1 MKKQKLKLVG
11 IALTTVITAAV
22 MILLVILNLFEKTQL
37 QLASFLYHER
47 PTKNPVIIVAID
59 NKSLSDDQGLGKF
72 ETWSR
77 EYYAKVVE
85 NLEQYQP
92 ASIGFDIFFQN
103 ENRGIA
109 INELK
114 EISNQSDAQIAQIV
128 KDYLYSDIPPGDRTF
143 SEILKNNRKIVL
155 IPEVLRLQKYFT
167 LKNTQNSASII
178 WPARYFL
185 NDNYTNIGLN
195 RAFTELDDAIWKM
208 PLIYFIDE
216 KLYLGFS
223 FYNVLNKL
231 GVDQSEVKFDE
242 KNKKIFVRDL
252 VIPLDDTGQIIINYA
267 KKYISSNKEG
277 IDNQQIKIISFVDVY
292 NNKFPEG
299 FNTQLL
305 KDNIVL
311 IGTYNSYT
319 NDKYLT
325 PIESEKA
332 MYGVMIHA
340 SAIQTI
346 LDKAWL
352 REMRT
357 GEIVLCI
364 FLLAL
369 AAASIIYSRMKI
381 RYSLPILASLLALY
395 WLVIAPLAFDNGLI
409 LNMVYPPLAVVLAT
423 IVGYAY
429 RYVTEFKAKNMAAGA
444 LTKYVNADVAEK
456 VIEGDLVKTGGERR
470 EITVI
475 FTDIRGFTSISEG
488 LSPQKLV
495 GLLNEYFSVMTAVI
509 VRCGGI
515 VDKFEG
521 DAIMAFFEGDNHAQ
535 KAANA
540 SLEMRKELIKWK
552 EENRKKA
559 ELDATAEK
567 GPDIEFRAGISTGQ
581 AVVGNIGSSDH
592 LQYTAIGDIVN
603 LGSRLE
609 SANKFY
615 QTKAMVAEATF
626 EQIKDNFECRFL
638 DVIQVKGKEIPVK
651 IYELI
656 AHKGELA
663 TEQIELIAAY
673 NQALGMYFQRDF
685 VGAAK
690 YLKEQVLAKWP
701 TDYLAQM
708 YSERAEL
715 FSKNP
720 PAADWNFVHKMES
733 K

>member
-1 MKKQKLKLVG
+1 MKKQKLKLAG
-11 IALTTVITAAV
+11 IALTTVITSVV
-22 MILLVILNLFEKTQL
+22 MILLVILNPFEKTQL

-47 PTKNPVIIVAID
+47 PTKNPVVIVAID

-109 INELK
+109 VNELK
-114 EISNQSDAQIAQIV
+114 AISGKSDAEIAQTV
-128 KDYLYSDIPPGDRTF
+128 KDYLYSEIPPGDRTF
-143 SEILKNNRKIVL
+143 SKITQNDAKIVL
-155 IPEVLRLQKYFT
+155 IPEVTGTKKIFT
-167 LKNTQNSASII
+167 LDSTSQITPVL
-178 WPARYFL
+178 WPAKNFL
-185 NDNYTNIGLN
+185 QNNLKNIGLN
-195 RAFTELDDAIWKM
+195 EAYQELDLSIRKVPM
-208 PLIYFIDE
+208 LYFIDGQ
-216 KLYLGFS
+216 KYLGFS
-223 FYNVLNKL
+223 LRNVVNKL
-231 GVDQSEVKFDE
+231 GLKDDEVEIDRQSKLLKLRD
-242 KNKKIFVRDL
+242 KKV
-252 VIPLDDTGQIIINYA
+252 PLDDTYQLLVNYA
-267 KKYISSNKEG
+267 KKPFFTLKEG
-277 IDNQQIKIISFVDVY
+277 VLNDKIKLISFVDVY
-292 NNKFPEG
+292 NNRFPEG
-299 FNTQLL
+299 FDTEIL

-311 IGTYNSYT
+311 VGAYSSYT
-319 NDKYLT
+319 NDKYRV
-325 PIESEKA
+325 PISTEL

-340 SAIQTI
+340 SSIQTI
-346 LDKAWL
+346 LDQAWL
-352 REMRT
+352 REMS
-357 GEIVLCI
+357 I
-364 FLLAL
+364 FEQILTLLFL
-369 AAASIIYSRMKI
+369 AILASTVIYSQMKI

-395 WLVIAPLAFDNGLI
+395 LLVIAPLAFDNGLI

-444 LTKYVNADVAEK
+444 LTKYVNADVAEQ

-475 FTDIRGFTSISEG
+475 FTDIKGFTSISEG

-535 KAANA
+535 KAAA
-540 SLEMRKELIKWK
+540 ATLEMRKELIKWK
-552 EENRKKA
+552 EESLRKT
-559 ELDATAEK
+559 EMDATAEK
-567 GPDIEFRAGISTGQ
+567 WPDIEFRAGVSTGQ

-626 EQIKDNFECRFL
+626 EQIKDSFECRFL

-656 AHKGELA
+656 AHKGDLA
-663 TEQIELIAAY
+663 NEQIELIAAY

-690 YLKEQVLAKWP
+690 HLKEQVLVKWP
-701 TDYLAQM
+701 GDYLAQM
-708 YSERAEL
+708 YAERAEL

-720 PAADWNFVHKMES
+720 PTADWNFVHKMES

>member
-1 MKKQKLKLVG
+1 MKKQKLKLAG
-11 IALTTVITAAV
+11 IALTTVITSVV
-22 MILLVILNLFEKTQL
+22 MILLVILNPFEKTQL
-37 QLASFLYHER
+37 QLASFLYRER
-47 PTKNPVIIVAID
+47 PTKNPVVIVAID

-77 EYYAKVVE
+77 EYYVKVVE

-103 ENRGIA
+103 ENRRITV
-109 INELK
+109 NELK
-114 EISNQSDAQIAQIV
+114 EISKLNDSDIAFIV
-128 KDYLYSDIPPGDRTF
+128 KEYLNSEVPPGDRTF
-143 SEILKNNRKIVL
+143 SEITKNNSKIVL
-155 IPEVLRLQKYFT
+155 IPEMTGTKKVFT
-167 LKNTQNSASII
+167 LDSTSKITPVF
-178 WPARYFL
+178 WPAKNFL
-185 NDNYTNIGLN
+185 QNNLKNIGLN
-195 RAFTELDDAIWKM
+195 EAYQELDLSIRKVPM
-208 PLIYFIDE
+208 LYFIDGQ
-216 KLYLGFS
+216 KYLGFS
-223 FYNVLNKL
+223 LRNVVNKL
-231 GVDQSEVKFDE
+231 GLKDDEVEIDRQSKVLKLRD
-242 KNKKIFVRDL
+242 KKV
-252 VIPLDDTGQIIINYA
+252 PLDDTYQLLVNYA
-267 KKYISSNKEG
+267 KKPFFTLKEG
-277 IDNQQIKIISFVDVY
+277 VLNDKIKLISFVDVY
-292 NNKFPEG
+292 NNRFPEG
-299 FNTQLL
+299 FDTEIL

-311 IGTYNSYT
+311 VGAYSSYT
-319 NDKYLT
+319 NDKYRV
-325 PIESEKA
+325 PISTEL

-340 SAIQTI
+340 SSIQTI
-346 LDKAWL
+346 LDQAWL
-352 REMRT
+352 REMS
-357 GEIVLCI
+357 I
-364 FLLAL
+364 FEQILTLLFL
-369 AAASIIYSRMKI
+369 AILASTVIYSQMKI
-381 RYSLPILASLLALY
+381 RYSLPILAGLLALY

-444 LTKYVNADVAEK
+444 LTKYVNADVAEQ

-475 FTDIRGFTSISEG
+475 FTDIKGFTSISEG

-535 KAANA
+535 KAAA
-540 SLEMRKELIKWK
+540 ATLEMRKELIKWK
-552 EENRKKA
+552 EESLRKT
-559 ELDATAEK
+559 EMDATAEK
-567 GPDIEFRAGISTGQ
+567 WPDIEFRAGVSTGQ

-626 EQIKDNFECRFL
+626 EQIKDSFECRFL

-656 AHKGELA
+656 AHKGDLA
-663 TEQIELIAAY
+663 NEQIELIAAY

-690 YLKEQVLAKWP
+690 HLKEQVLVKWP
-701 TDYLAQM
+701 GDYLAQM
-708 YSERAEL
+708 YAERAEL

-720 PAADWNFVHKMES
+720 PTADWNFVHKMES